1 MVKHSYRF
9 AVITLALLCV
19 SGISFFAYRML
30 RADIAASVYRQR
42 LEKVATE
49 YNALA
54 DRYNEAVRKTAVTEL
69 VVMGRMISVAVRDA
83 DGVVKTIATPFDP
96 AREIYVDYVV
106 LDGRL
111 WIRRVFDASTPPEKG
126 VLIEP
131 TLANVNWSDPK
142 VAHGQAVYR
151 SLSEG
156 RWVVS
161 VSGDGALGLTKSLD
175 NTPTDLANRPEIKKF
190 DEVTTEADAQASAIG
205 FSDVWQLLTG
215 N

>member
-9 AVITLALLCV
+9 AVITLAVLSL
-19 SGISFFAYRML
+19 GAISFFAYRML

-42 LEKVATE
+42 LERVAGE

-54 DRYNEAVRKTAVTEL
+54 EKYNEAVRRTAVTEL
-69 VVMGRMISVAVRDA
+69 VVADKKISVVVRDA
-83 DGVVKTIATPFDP
+83 EGVVKTIDTPLD
-96 AREIYVDYVV
+96 ALREVYVDYVV

-131 TLANVNWSDPK
+131 ALASVNWNDPK
-142 VAHGQAVYR
+142 LAHGQAVYR

-161 VSGDGALGLTKSLD
+161 VSGDGALGLTRSPD
-175 NTPTDLANRPEIKKF
+175 NAPTDLASRPVIKKY
-190 DEVTTEADAQASAIG
+190 DEVTAEADAQASAIG
-205 FSDVWQLLTG
+205 LSDIWQLLTG

>member
-9 AVITLALLCV
+9 AVITLAVLCV

-42 LEKVATE
+42 LERVAGE
-49 YNALA
+49 YSALA
-54 DRYNEAVRKTAVTEL
+54 NRYNEAVRRTAVTEL
-69 VVMGRMISVAVRDA
+69 VVADKKISVVVRDA
-83 DGVVKTIATPFDP
+83 EGVVKTIDTPLD
-96 AREIYVDYVV
+96 ASREVYVDYVV

-111 WIRRVFDASTPPEKG
+111 WIRRVFDSSIPPEKG

-131 TLANVNWSDPK
+131 GLASVNWSDPK
-142 VAHGQAVYR
+142 LAHGQAVYR
-151 SLSEG
+151 SLGEG

-161 VSGDGALGLTKSLD
+161 VSGDGALGLARSPD
-175 NTPTDLANRPEIKKF
+175 NAPTDLANRPSIKQY
-190 DEVTTEADAQASAIG
+190 DEVTAEADAQASAIG
-205 FSDVWQLLTG
+205 LRDVWQLLTG

>member
-9 AVITLALLCV
+9 AVITLAVLCV
-19 SGISFFAYRML
+19 GGLSFFAYRML

-54 DRYNEAVRKTAVTEL
+54 ARYNEAVRKTAVTEL
-69 VVMGRMISVAVRDA
+69 VVMGRILSVTVRDA
-83 DGVVKTIATPFDP
+83 DGVVTTVPTPFDP
-96 AREIYVDYVV
+96 AKEIYVDYVV

-111 WIRRVFDASTPPEKG
+111 WIRRVFDESTAPERG

-131 TLANVNWSDPK
+131 TLAKVNWEDPK
-142 VAHGQAVYR
+142 LAHGQAVYR
-151 SLSEG
+151 SLSDG

-161 VSGDGALGLTKSLD
+161 VSGDGALGLTKSAD
-175 NTPTDLANRPEIKKF
+175 NAPTDLAVRPEIKKF
-190 DEVTTEADAQASAIG
+190 DEVTAEADAQASAIG
-205 FSDVWQLLTG
+205 FGDIWQLLTG